1 MTSARGG
8 THLGH
13 ARHAADEQHLA
24 DLVLADA
31 GVAERL
37 LARRHCALD
46 QLLHQVLKLRSETAA
61 RRWCNTSRE

>member
-31 GVAERL
+31 GVTERL
-37 LARRHCALD
+37 LTRRHCALD
-46 QLLHQVLKLRSETAA
+46 QLLHQVLEFRSETAA
-61 RRWCNTSRE
+61 RR